1 MWKRGKE
8 GERCHKD
15 NLASVC
21 VSSRGFGFGVHF
33 STCRV
38 VEVFRKVRV
47 KKFVFISW
55 NAKNCL
61 N

>member
-1 MWKRGKE
+1 M